1 MRVGLRTSVA
11 ILVAILNLLAFSTG
25 LAWLSGAI
33 TDWNADLE
41 SEYEENT
48 LDQLEA
54 LVDSKG
60 NLQVTRILRWPGWR
74 SFQDAVVV
82 SSPEERSD
90 GSYEVRGAHLAIRGT
105 HHRPSTFPE
114 QDILADIH
122 YACSSGSRIANER
135 GVCIPVRHPSGEV
148 WGGCWFILEPRRGIG
163 TLLVRLLPWFAL
175 STLVLTLFT
184 FGAVRIFVLDPVR
197 RLAQAAQAV
206 REGNLGART
215 GSSTRKDE
223 LGQLMRTFDSMA
235 EEVQGFN
242 ARLAREVDEATRL
255 TRAAEAAAMTQ
266 RRLASTGELA
276 AGVAHEINNPL
287 GGMMNAV
294 EALADPDLDPK
305 RRVQYLELVQGGLER
320 VRTTVGRLL
329 RLAPR
334 DARPE
339 RVDLRAQIADALG
352 LVQHRADQQSVTI
365 RVGRPDRSSGSHDP
379 AALELLE
386 GLPDVHG
393 RGGELGQALLN
404 LLVNALDALQDQP
417 LGDAPKRIDLFVEVR
432 GDTVA
437 LIVQDNGPGADRATL
452 ERAAD
457 AFFTTKDPGKG
468 TGLGLAIVHST
479 IVGHGGRLVLPSPPG
494 EGVRA
499 ELILPIAPSEGS
511 TRPEGSSTAGPE
523 SADDPK

>member
-74 SFQDAVVV
+74 TFQDAVVV

-90 GSYEVRGAHLAIRGT
+90 GSFEVRGAHLAIRGT
-105 HHRPSTFPE
+105 HHRPSDFPE
-114 QDILADIH
+114 QEILSDIH
-122 YACSSGSRIANER
+122 NACSLGSRIANER
-135 GVCIPVRHPSGEV
+135 GVCIPVRHPGGEV

-163 TLLVRLLPWFAL
+163 PLLIRLLPWFVL

-197 RLAQAAQAV
+197 RLAQAAQSV
-206 REGNLGART
+206 REGNLSART
-215 GSSTRKDE
+215 GSSARNDE

-294 EALADPDLDPK
+294 EALSDPELDPK

-339 RVDLRAQIADALG
+339 RVDLRAQIGDALG
-352 LVQHRADQQSVTI
+352 LVQHRADRQRVTI
-365 RVGRPDRSSGSHDP
+365 WVGRPDHSTRLHDP
-379 AALELLE
+379 GALDHL
-386 GLPDVHG
+386 GALPDVHG
-393 RGGELGQALLN
+393 QGGELGQALLN
-404 LLVNALDALQDQP
+404 LLVNALDALQDTP
-417 LGDAPKRIDLFVEVR
+417 ASETSKRIDMFAEVR
-432 GDTVA
+432 GDFVV
-437 LIVQDNGPGADRATL
+437 LIVQDNGPGADQATL
-452 ERAAD
+452 DRAAD

-479 IVGHGGRLVLPSPPG
+479 IVGHGGRLVLSSPPR
-494 EGVRA
+494 EGFRA
-499 ELILPIAPSEGS
+499 ELILPAAP
-511 TRPEGSSTAGPE
+511 
-523 SADDPK
+523 ADDPAQTEASTDSPGSSS